1 MVAVDPRAEERVGSV
16 LHEKW
21 TLERL
26 LGVGGMGAVYAARH
40 RNGARAA
47 VKVLSP
53 SMGRVPHVRKRFLHE
68 GYAANRVD
76 HAGAVKVLD
85 DDVIQDGTEEGTAY
99 LVMELLDG
107 ESLGDRAKRE
117 PPLGERD
124 LLEIADGVLAVLDAA
139 HANGVVHRDLKPDN
153 LFLARDPERQGTQ
166 IKVLDFGLAR
176 LLEAQEQTIAG
187 MALGT
192 PTYMSPEQAGGRVDQ
207 IDGRTDIYAL
217 GSILFQLLT
226 NKRIHDAAHTLGL
239 VVRMATT
246 PAPKL
251 RSIAPDVS
259 EPFARI
265 VDRALAF
272 AREDRYPTAAAMRA
286 DVQSALAMSTEV
298 STLNVIASVQAPP
311 VALALTSPGVDNG
324 GWRKAAASADT
335 IRVPAVAAK
344 AAAPS
349 LEPIARSERAPVVRG
364 RDEDE
369 SERVASRRSPVPG
382 GESRSPL
389 RTAFVFAVLG
399 FVGFGAWKNRPA
411 LERWLGPNGVAQ
423 LSSASTEPSASPEPA
438 VSAVPSASVAES
450 VSAAASASASASDV
464 TLADASSAPISDA
477 GDLVGSEDASLL
489 AVVSLLGP
497 DEPTDAGSD
506 AGDDDEDDEDDEDV
520 DAAAPTP
527 PPPPAPV
534 VSSWSSPV
542 RRAPSATPTPHPS
555 AKPPPP
561 KKRPPRRPGQ
571 PRRKKRWHQ

>member
-1 MVAVDPRAEERVGSV
+1 M

-53 SMGRVPHVRKRFLHE
+53 SMGRLPHIRKRFLHE

-85 DDVIQDGTEEGTAY
+85 DDVIQDGSDEGTAY

-107 ESLGDRAKRE
+107 EPLSDRAKSD
-117 PPLGERD
+117 PPLTERD

-153 LFLARDPERQGTQ
+153 LFLARDPEREGTQ

-176 LLEAQEQTIAG
+176 LLEAREQTIAG

-192 PTYMSPEQAGGRVDQ
+192 PTYMSPEQAAGHVDE

-217 GSILFQLLT
+217 GSILFQLVS

-251 RSIAPDVS
+251 RTVAPDVS

-265 VDRALAF
+265 VDHALEF
-272 AREDRYPTAAAMRA
+272 KREDRYPTAAAMRT
-286 DVQSALAMSTEV
+286 DVQAALAMLAAEG
-298 STLNVIASVQAPP
+298 STLHVVPASSSASPSPARGVVTAP
-311 VALALTSPGVDNG
+311 ALA
-324 GWRKAAASADT
+324 DT
-335 IRVPAVAAK
+335 VRVPAVVAA

-349 LEPIARSERAPVVRG
+349 FAP
-364 RDEDE
+364 D
-369 SERVASRRSPVPG
+369 SRRSRDPRAEKDAGSSVPPPR
-382 GESRSPL
+382 EETTNKSPL
-389 RTAFVFAVLG
+389 RTLVLVAIAGVAGFFVWESG
-399 FVGFGAWKNRPA
+399 PA
-411 LERWLGPNGVAQ
+411 LARMFDARAAGPAIATSAPTAPTAPTAERSTTIDA
-423 LSSASTEPSASPEPA
+423 SSPTDVDAGLDAAAPDDEGASPLAIEPLDASIDDPSDASIDASDDEDEEDEDDEPDASTPLELDASLPVAPMPSASPRR
-438 VSAVPSASVAES
+438 
-450 VSAAASASASASDV
+450 
-464 TLADASSAPISDA
+464 
-477 GDLVGSEDASLL
+477 
-489 AVVSLLGP
+489 
-497 DEPTDAGSD
+497 
-506 AGDDDEDDEDDEDV
+506 
-520 DAAAPTP
+520 AAPH
-527 PPPPAPV
+527 
-534 VSSWSSPV
+534 
-542 RRAPSATPTPHPS
+542 PT
-555 AKPPPP
+555 AKPVK

-571 PRRKKRWHQ
+571 PPRKKKRWRG